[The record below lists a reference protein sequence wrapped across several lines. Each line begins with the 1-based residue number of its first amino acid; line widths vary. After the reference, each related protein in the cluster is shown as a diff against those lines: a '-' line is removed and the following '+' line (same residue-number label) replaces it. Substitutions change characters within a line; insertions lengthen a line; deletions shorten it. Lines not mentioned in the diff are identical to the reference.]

1 MNDELMK
8 QALRRQ
14 QQRADE
20 LKMPDDMEQRVK
32 RRLARRRSRRR
43 WWLTAA
49 AAVAAALVLTF
60 WSGGHDEA
68 DPQPQRVAVAAP
80 PAERPQQ
87 AAVPDTAG
95 TMPRLVEKTE
105 RPVTAKRRRPAK
117 AVEEPSLPDTLG
129 QGIWKSRANVILA
142 LQVLSE
148 CERDIERAH
157 QVVRNTVIEATFN
170 AVPAPGGCLV
180 VNENGDYRVCEATEE
195 NIIL

>member
-32 RRLARRRSRRR
+32 RRLARRSSSRRR

-68 DPQPQRVAVAAP
+68 DPQRVAVAAP
-80 PAERPQQ
+80 PVERPQQ

-95 TMPRLVEKTE
+95 TMPRLAEKTE
-105 RPVTAKRRRPAK
+105 RKVTAKRRRPAK

>member
-32 RRLARRRSRRR
+32 RRLARRSSSRRR

-68 DPQPQRVAVAAP
+68 DPQRVAVAAP
-80 PAERPQQ
+80 PVERPQQ

-95 TMPRLVEKTE
+95 TMPNE
-105 RPVTAKRRRPAK
+105 
-117 AVEEPSLPDTLG
+117 VEE
-129 QGIWKSRANVILA
+129 A
-142 LQVLSE
+142 E
-148 CERDIERAH
+148 
-157 QVVRNTVIEATFN
+157 
-170 AVPAPGGCLV
+170 
-180 VNENGDYRVCEATEE
+180 VNEE
-195 NIIL
+195 NQPVDQGKQE

>member
-32 RRLARRRSRRR
+32 RRLARRSSSRRR

-68 DPQPQRVAVAAP
+68 DPQCVAVAAP
-80 PAERPQQ
+80 PVERPQQ

-95 TMPRLVEKTE
+95 TMPRLAEKTE

-157 QVVRNTVIEATFN
+157 QAVRNTIVEATFN